1 MVVVEPGGSAV
12 DEVVYVPS
20 PCIRWLEMGAGGLK
34 SSAKERAIVARAR
47 FQERN
52 FAEAI
57 RSTVSAGARA
67 GKALL
72 AELAGRRG
80 EATEY
85 RFFDDHF
92 ELVTILKTESF
103 EYAEVDKIEKGV
115 GSRYR
120 YVLTLTHGR
129 RTISPVAWM
138 ESGAVRVPIGWER
151 NGMEVPYTLLIEE
164 LAARCGL
171 PVEE

>member
-1 MVVVEPGGSAV
+1 M

-20 PCIRWLEMGAGGLK
+20 QCIRWLETGAGGLK
-34 SSAKERAIVARAR
+34 DSAKERAIVARAR

-52 FAEAI
+52 FGEAI

-85 RFFDDHF
+85 RFFEDHF
-92 ELVTILKTESF
+92 ELATLLKTESF
-103 EYAEVDKIEKGV
+103 EYGDVAKIEKGV
-115 GSRYR
+115 GSRFR
-120 YVLTLTHGR
+120 YVVTLPHNR

-151 NGMEVPYTLLIEE
+151 NGMEVPYILLIEE

-171 PVEE
+171 AIEG

>member
-1 MVVVEPGGSAV
+1 M

-20 PCIRWLEMGAGGLK
+20 QCIRWLEMGAGGLRD
-34 SSAKERAIVARAR
+34 SAKERAIVARAS
-47 FQERN
+47 FQDRN
-52 FAEAI
+52 FGEAI

-72 AELAGRRG
+72 ADLAGKRG

-85 RFFDDHF
+85 RLFDDHF
-92 ELVTILKTESF
+92 ELVTLLRTESF
-103 EYAEVDKIEKGV
+103 NYDGVTKLERGV
-115 GSRYR
+115 GSRFR
-120 YVLTLTHGR
+120 YVLTLGHNR

-164 LAARCGL
+164 LSARCGL
-171 PVEE
+171 PIEG